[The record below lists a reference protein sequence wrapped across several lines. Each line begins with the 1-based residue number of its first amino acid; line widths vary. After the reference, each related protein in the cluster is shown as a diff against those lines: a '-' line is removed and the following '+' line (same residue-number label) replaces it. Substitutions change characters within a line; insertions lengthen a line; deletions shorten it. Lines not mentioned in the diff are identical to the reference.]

1 MKHLMRYEGYT
12 AQQRADDLL
21 DKISKHGIK
30 SISTLEKDFLDAHKI
45 GKEDEIHNILTKKES
60 ECTFDDDFGMFR
72 FEFDKIEKVED
83 DIKYHGNIYYTKPVS
98 EEIYLLTG
106 HILYDNNSGFVMPE
120 FYLNQN
126 GKKLDIL
133 TLCGEYGYE
142 LDNFLDYVIS
152 EIGQK

>member
-72 FEFDKIEKVED
+72 FEFDKIEKVEIESEYDELTFAPIFTLRCYTNFGGVD
-83 DIKYHGNIYYTKPVS
+83 DILSKI
-98 EEIYLLTG
+98 
-106 HILYDNNSGFVMPE
+106 
-120 FYLNQN
+120 Q
-126 GKKLDIL
+126 
-133 TLCGEYGYE
+133 
-142 LDNFLDYVIS
+142 
-152 EIGQK
+152 